1 MFIFVKH
8 LVHTVRLQRVHRW
21 PQGPKIPNLNRKKDT
36 EFSTSKAGKTQYTTT
51 GIYLVLRQR
60 KHTFRL
66 STSCR
71 TRPSVGKASTSAFV
85 STVRICTISARV
97 NDSLQYL
104 ECHISSLIVLCDSH
118 LSSKEMESCHPSVL
132 VSSSWSAL
140 ATSGSIGNVSDSVLL
155 QDCREPGRDC
165 GTE

>member
-1 MFIFVKH
+1 MQFFSLNSKHTYFGSSSGVHIILGLKRTTGTLLKCSIGMFIFVKH

-21 PQGPKIPNLNRKKDT
+21 PQGPKIPNLNCRKK
-36 EFSTSKAGKTQYTTT
+36 KILNYLLPKGKTVT

-66 STSCR
+66 STSWR

-97 NDSLQYL
+97 NDSLQYF
-104 ECHISSLIVLCDSH
+104 ECHSLSVIYVILTYH
-118 LSSKEMESCHPSVL
+118 LEK
-132 VSSSWSAL
+132 WSL
-140 ATSGSIGNVSDSVLL
+140 AIH
-155 QDCREPGRDC
+155 QY
-165 GTE
+165 